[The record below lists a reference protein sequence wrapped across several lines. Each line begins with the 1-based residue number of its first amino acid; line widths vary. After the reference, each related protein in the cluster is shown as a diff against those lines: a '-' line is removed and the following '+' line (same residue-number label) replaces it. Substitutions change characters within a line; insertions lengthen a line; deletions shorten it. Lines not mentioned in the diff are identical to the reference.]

1 MKKIKVFV
9 GEGEEIEIN
18 GEELMPGLFLHKFI
32 EDDCTLKKKR
42 CYTLSVNGFAIEHR
56 IYNYKKYIKEWV
68 KDNLS
73 EFNFV
78 GVKSTNDIDAKA
90 LCEKLNLESFY
101 KIRLGK

>member
-18 GEELMPGLFLHKFI
+18 GEELMPGLFLHKFVKHDNKLT
-32 EDDCTLKKKR
+32 EER
-42 CYTLSVNGFAIEHR
+42 CYTLSVNGFAIEHK
-56 IYNYKKYIKEWV
+56 IYNCKKNIKEWV

-90 LCEKLNLESFY
+90 LCEKLNLESFN
-101 KIRLGK
+101 KIRLGN